1 MGKCRPFTLGKN
13 LVFIDCMQIITA
25 GNNPKTLEELT
36 KGSIVQL

>member
-25 GNNPKTLEELT
+25 GNNPKTLEDCSTLGDT
-36 KGSIVQL
+36 SW